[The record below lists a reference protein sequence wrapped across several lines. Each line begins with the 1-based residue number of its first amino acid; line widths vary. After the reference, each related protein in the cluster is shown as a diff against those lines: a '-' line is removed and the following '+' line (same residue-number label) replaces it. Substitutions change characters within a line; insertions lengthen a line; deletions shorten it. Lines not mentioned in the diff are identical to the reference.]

1 LIFLEEK
8 EIRQKF
14 VFLNS
19 IRIAVLFILI
29 IASIFISFLVEKPPF
44 SFVPIFA
51 SLTAAI
57 ILSIF
62 YFSLFKWAN
71 YRIVLYF
78 QFIVDIGLISI
89 IVYYTGGVTSPF
101 YFLYIFPIIV
111 CSIFLTRKDTIYI
124 ATFAY
129 IVFGILS
136 DLIYLKIVP
145 YYPIGPYTDITLN
158 VFIYNMV
165 MSFIA
170 FSSIAL
176 LSSYYFERMR
186 KTGAELKNARE
197 NLKDL
202 MLLNNTVLE
211 KIENGFIICDTN
223 GVIISYNEKSKDLLK
238 LDSKSNILDILS
250 VKSSYNVSVSD
261 SDSYLVGGS
270 PLGKKYYFEIEIN
283 DRVLGVSHSII
294 EKIYSYDEVYV
305 FIITDLTEKR
315 EIEKKLKQKEHFALI
330 GEMSAGIAHEIR
342 NPLASISGSVQFL
355 NKELKLETE
364 FRNLMDIIVKEST
377 RLSHSINVF
386 LDYARST
393 PLKKT
398 EFDLSRIIDDVA
410 ELVSLNHPEIKV
422 VKKYSEGNIIN
433 ADVKRINQV
442 VWNLIN
448 NSVKALNNK
457 GIIEVNIYKKSDII
471 YLSVKDNGVGI
482 EGGDMSKIFTP
493 FYSRFASGI
502 GLGMSIVK
510 RIIDEHNFEINIKSE
525 KNIGTEVIICF
536 RKE

>member
-1 LIFLEEK
+1 MIFLEEK

-19 IRIAVLFILI
+19 IRIAVLLILL

-44 SFVPIFA
+44 SFIPILA

-57 ILSIF
+57 ILSVF
-62 YFSLFKWAN
+62 YFSLFKWLN

-78 QFIVDIGLISI
+78 QFIVDIALISI

-111 CSIFLTRKDTIYI
+111 SSIFLTRKDTIYI

-170 FSSIAL
+170 FSSIAI

-223 GVIISYNEKSKDLLK
+223 GVIISYNEKSKALLK

-250 VKSSYNVSVSD
+250 VKSGSRGND
-261 SDSYLVGGS
+261 SDNNPAGGS
-270 PLGKKYYFEIEIN
+270 PLGKKYYFEIEIY

-294 EKIYSYDEVYV
+294 EKIYSYDKVYV

-364 FRNLMDIIVKEST
+364 FQNLMDIIVKEST

-422 VKKYSEGNIIN
+422 VKKYSEGNVIN

-448 NSVKALNNK
+448 NSVKALNNR

-471 YLSVKDNGVGI
+471 YLSVKDNGIGI
-482 EGGDMSKIFTP
+482 ESNDMSKIFTP
-493 FYSRFASGI
+493 FYSRFTSGI

-510 RIIDEHNFEINIKSE
+510 RIIDEHNFKIKIKSE

-536 RKE
+536 RK

>member
-1 LIFLEEK
+1 MIFLEEK
-8 EIRQKF
+8 EIRKKF

-19 IRIAVLFILI
+19 VRIAFLFILFF
-29 IASIFISFLVEKPPF
+29 ASIFISLFIEEPSF

-51 SLTAAI
+51 SLIAAV

-62 YFSLFKWAN
+62 YFSLNKWLN
-71 YRIVLYF
+71 YRVMLYF
-78 QFIVDIGLISI
+78 QSFGDIALISI
-89 IVYYTGGVTSPF
+89 LVYYTGGITSPL

-111 CSIFLTRKDTIYI
+111 SSIFLTRKDTIYI

-136 DLIYLKIVP
+136 DLIYLEIVP
-145 YYPIGPYTDITLN
+145 YYPIGPYTDINLN

-170 FSSIAL
+170 FSSIAI
-176 LSSYYFERMR
+176 LSSYYFERIR

-211 KIENGFIICDTN
+211 KIENVFIICDTN
-223 GVIISYNEKSKDLLK
+223 DVIISYNEKSKALLK
-238 LDSKSNILDILS
+238 LDSKSNILNILS
-250 VKSSYNVSVSD
+250 VKSSNSNSNSNSD
-261 SDSYLVGGS
+261 TLGGS
-270 PLGKKYYFEIEIN
+270 PLNKKYYFEIEIEN
-283 DRVLGVSHSII
+283 RVLGVSHSII
-294 EKIYSYDEVYV
+294 ENIYSYDKVYV

-364 FRNLMDIIVKEST
+364 FQNLMDIIVKEST
-377 RLSHSINVF
+377 RLSHSIKVF
-386 LDYARST
+386 LDYARTT
-393 PLKKT
+393 PLKKR
-398 EFDLSRIIDDVA
+398 EFDLSRIIHDVA
-410 ELVSLNHPEIKV
+410 ELVSLNHPEIKI
-422 VKKYSEGNIIN
+422 VKKYSKGNVIN
-433 ADVKRINQV
+433 ADIKRINQV

-448 NSVKALNNK
+448 NSVKALNNS
-457 GIIEVNIYKKSDII
+457 GIIEVNIYKKGGII

-482 EGGDMSKIFTP
+482 DSGDVSKIFTP
-493 FYSRFASGI
+493 FYSRFTSGI

-510 RIIDEHNFEINIKSE
+510 RIIDEHNFEIKIKSE

-536 RKE
+536 KKE